1 MTPRMTPLRR
11 KMIRE
16 LEVQRKRPNTVNSY
30 VTAVADLG
38 MYYRKSPHK
47 ISRDEI
53 RSYLHYLLTD
63 RKLADST
70 CNVKIAAIGFFYREV
85 LGQSNFRLKVP
96 SKRPGKL
103 PEPLSRQEVTRLLT
117 AAKNQKHRVLL
128 MTVYS
133 TGLRVSEL
141 VHLKPIHIHSER
153 MLVRVE
159 QGKGNKDRYT
169 LLSERLLKE
178 LRSYWRAYQP
188 GDWLFPRRD
197 RSGPMPRGTAQK
209 IFYSVKDR
217 ARLKRGA
224 GIHCLRHSFAT
235 HLLEAG
241 TSLPTIQRL
250 LGHRSILTTMKYLH
264 LTVKDLAE
272 VKSPFDLL
280 RLPDPDEQF
289 GD

>member
-1 MTPRMTPLRR
+1 MTPMRK

-16 LEVQRKRPNTVNSY
+16 LEVQRKADNTIDTY
-30 VTAVADLG
+30 VTAVADLAQF
-38 MYYRKSPHK
+38 YHRSPEK
-47 ISRDEI
+47 ISRDEV
-53 RSYLHYLLTD
+53 RAYLHHLLTE
-63 RKLADST
+63 RKLADGT

-85 LGQSNFRLKVP
+85 LGQSSFRLKVP

-103 PEPLSRQEVTRLLT
+103 PEPLSREEVTRLLT

-128 MTVYS
+128 MADYA

-141 VHLKPIHIHSER
+141 VRLKPIHIHSER
-153 MLVRVE
+153 MLVRVD

-169 LLSERLLKE
+169 LLSERLLEE

-188 GDWLFPRRD
+188 GEWLFPRRD

-209 IFYSVKDR
+209 IFYSVKAR
-217 ARLKRGA
+217 AGLKRGA

-241 TSLPTIQRL
+241 TRLPTIQRL
-250 LGHRSILTTMKYLH
+250 LGHRSIMTTMKYLH
-264 LTVKDLAE
+264 VTVKDIAE
-272 VKSPFDLL
+272 VQSPFDLL
-280 RLPDPDEQF
+280 RLPGLDEQF

>member
-1 MTPRMTPLRR
+1 MTPLRN

-16 LEVQRKRPNTVNSY
+16 LEVQRKRPNTIDAY
-30 VTAVADLG
+30 VTAVADLAQ
-38 MYYRKSPHK
+38 YYHRSPEM
-47 ISRDEI
+47 ISRDEV
-53 RSYLHYLLTD
+53 RAYLHHLLTE
-63 RKLADST
+63 RKLADGT

-85 LGQSNFRLKVP
+85 LGQSSFRLKVP

-103 PEPLSRQEVTRLLT
+103 PEPFSREEVTRLLA

-128 MTVYS
+128 MADYA

-141 VHLKPIHIHSER
+141 VRLKPIHIHSER
-153 MLVRVE
+153 MLVRVD

-169 LLSERLLKE
+169 LLSERLLQE

-188 GDWLFPRRD
+188 GEWLFPRGD
-197 RSGPMPRGTAQK
+197 RGGPMPRGTAQK
-209 IFYSVKDR
+209 IFYSVKAR
-217 ARLKRGA
+217 AGLKRGA

-250 LGHRSILTTMKYLH
+250 LGHRSISTTMKYLH
-264 LTVKDLAE
+264 VTVKDLAA

-280 RLPDPDEQF
+280 RLPDADEQF

>member
-1 MTPRMTPLRR
+1 M
-11 KMIRE
+11 
-16 LEVQRKRPNTVNSY
+16 
-30 VTAVADLG
+30 
-38 MYYRKSPHK
+38 
-47 ISRDEI
+47 
-53 RSYLHYLLTD
+53 
-63 RKLADST
+63 
-70 CNVKIAAIGFFYREV
+70 
-85 LGQSNFRLKVP
+85 
-96 SKRPGKL
+96 
-103 PEPLSRQEVTRLLT
+103 
-117 AAKNQKHRVLL
+117 
-128 MTVYS
+128 
-133 TGLRVSEL
+133 
-141 VHLKPIHIHSER
+141 
-153 MLVRVE
+153 
-159 QGKGNKDRYT
+159 
-169 LLSERLLKE
+169 LSERLLKE

-264 LTVKDLAE
+264 LTVKDFAE

>member
-1 MTPRMTPLRR
+1 MKPMTPMRQ

-16 LEVQRKRPNTVNSY
+16 LQIQRKADNTIGAY
-30 VTAVADLG
+30 ITAVADLAQ
-38 MYYRKSPHK
+38 YYHRSPEK
-47 ISRDEI
+47 ISREEV
-53 RSYLHYLLTD
+53 RAYLHHLLTE
-63 RKLADST
+63 RKLADGT

-85 LGQSNFRLKVP
+85 LGQSSFHLKVP

-103 PEPLSRQEVTRLLT
+103 PEPSSREEVTRLLV
-117 AAKNQKHRVLL
+117 AANNQKHRVLL

-141 VHLKPIHIHSER
+141 IRLKPIHIHSER
-153 MLVRVE
+153 MLVRVD

-169 LLSERLLKE
+169 LLSERLLEE

-188 GDWLFPRRD
+188 GEWIFPRSDHR
-197 RSGPMPRGTAQK
+197 GPMPRGTAQK
-209 IFYSVKDR
+209 IFYSVKAR
-217 ARLKRGA
+217 AGLKRGA

-241 TSLPTIQRL
+241 THLPTIQRL
-250 LGHRSILTTMKYLH
+250 LGHSNISTTMKYLH
-264 LTVKDLAE
+264 VTVKDLAE

-280 RLPDPDEQF
+280 RLPGPDEPF
-289 GD
+289 GG

>member
-1 MTPRMTPLRR
+1 MTPLRK

-38 MYYRKSPHK
+38 KYYRKSPDK

-53 RSYLHYLLTD
+53 RAYLHYLLTE

-103 PEPLSRQEVTRLLT
+103 PEPYSREEVTRLLT

-141 VHLKPIHIHSER
+141 VRLKPIHIH
-153 MLVRVE
+153 
-159 QGKGNKDRYT
+159 
-169 LLSERLLKE
+169 
-178 LRSYWRAYQP
+178 
-188 GDWLFPRRD
+188 
-197 RSGPMPRGTAQK
+197 
-209 IFYSVKDR
+209 
-217 ARLKRGA
+217 
-224 GIHCLRHSFAT
+224 
-235 HLLEAG
+235 
-241 TSLPTIQRL
+241 
-250 LGHRSILTTMKYLH
+250 
-264 LTVKDLAE
+264 
-272 VKSPFDLL
+272 
-280 RLPDPDEQF
+280 
-289 GD
+289 